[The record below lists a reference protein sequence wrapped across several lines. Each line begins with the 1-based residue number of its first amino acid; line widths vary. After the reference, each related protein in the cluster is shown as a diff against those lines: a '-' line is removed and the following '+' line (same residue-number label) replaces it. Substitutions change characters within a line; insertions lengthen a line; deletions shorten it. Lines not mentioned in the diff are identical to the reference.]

1 MAASSFDPAG
11 MKPALQFR
19 LHQQLTLTPQL
30 QQAIRLLQLSQLELE
45 AELRQIAESNPLLEF
60 AEESDDVETVDG
72 EDVDTDYIHPERP
85 SAAAGT
91 ENDNSNDDPTVEWA
105 DGGGAAESPIDFSSS
120 SLGSKSGSTASRGDD
135 DFEPQNA
142 APETLQQHLLWQLN
156 MASFNPRQHTIAA
169 VLIDAMNADG
179 YLGESLETL
188 LTALPEGFKASV
200 EELDAVRRR
209 LQGFDPAGVGSLG
222 LRDCLRVQLE
232 QFAPDTPHRELA
244 LRIVDTELEL
254 LARNDSARL
263 ARRLHVT
270 EDEVVSAAIL
280 IRSLGPRPGAAL
292 DTTPVEY
299 VAPDV
304 YALRDGNRWRVS
316 LNADCQPK
324 LGLNQH
330 YCGLIARARGED
342 ASWMR
347 GQLQEA
353 RWLIKSL
360 ESRAETLLKV
370 AEVIVRRQSAFL
382 DYGPEAMHPL
392 VLREVAEEV
401 GMHESTISRV
411 TTRKYLHTPRGTF
424 ELKYFFSSGV
434 STEDGGSASATAIQA
449 MLRKLIG
456 AEDARKPLSDQA
468 IAEELNR
475 KGIQVARRTVAKYR
489 EGLRIPSSSER
500 QRAN

>member
-1 MAASSFDPAG
+1 MVAIPFDTAG

-60 AEESDDVETVDG
+60 AEEVEDEEASDTAQAES
-72 EDVDTDYIHPERP
+72 EYP
-85 SAAAGT
+85 SAESVAAT
-91 ENDNSNDDPTVEWA
+91 STSENDNDDVGDWA
-105 DGGGAAESPIDFSSS
+105 DGGGVAESPIDFSSS
-120 SLGSKSGSTASRGDD
+120 SVSSAGSRSDE

-156 MASFNPRQHTIAA
+156 LASFNPRQHLIAT
-169 VLIDAMNADG
+169 VLIDALNAAG
-179 YLGESLETL
+179 YLAEGMDAVLA
-188 LTALPEGFKASV
+188 ALPADLNVTIGEI
-200 EELDAVRRR
+200 DAVRRQ
-209 LQGFDPAGVGSLG
+209 LQGFDPAGVGSLD

-232 QFAPDTPHRELA
+232 QFDPATPQRELA
-244 LRIVDTELEL
+244 LRMVDSELEL
-254 LARNDSARL
+254 LARNDIARL
-263 ARRLHVT
+263 ARRLRAS
-270 EDEVVSAAIL
+270 EDDVAAAAVL
-280 IRSLGPRPGAAL
+280 IRSLDPRPGAAL
-292 DTTPVEY
+292 DATPVEY

-304 YALRDGNRWRVS
+304 YALRDGSRWRVS
-316 LNADCQPK
+316 LNADAQPR

-330 YCGLIARARGED
+330 YCGLIAKARGED

-370 AEVIVRRQSAFL
+370 ADAIVRRQSAFL

-449 MLRKLIG
+449 MLRKLID
-456 AEDARKPLSDQA
+456 AEDVRKPLSDLA
-468 IAEELNR
+468 IAEELQR

-489 EGLRIPSSSER
+489 EGLRIPTSSER
-500 QRAN
+500 QRAS

>member
-1 MAASSFDPAG
+1 MDARSLNLAG

-45 AELRQIAESNPLLEF
+45 VELRQIAESNPLLEF
-60 AEESDDVETVDG
+60 AEEIEDDETEDVEVAEHEYQIADKTTSSDGGTDGETVDW
-72 EDVDTDYIHPERP
+72 
-85 SAAAGT
+85 S
-91 ENDNSNDDPTVEWA
+91 
-105 DGGGAAESPIDFSSS
+105 DGGGAAESPIDFSSNS
-120 SLGSKSGSTASRGDD
+120 PGSGSSGSRGDD

-156 MASFNPRQHTIAA
+156 LASFNSREHLIATI
-169 VLIDAMNADG
+169 LIDALSPAG
-179 YLGESLETL
+179 YLTER
-188 LTALPEGFKASV
+188 
-200 EELDAVRRR
+200 LDAVLAALPTGFDASIAEIESVRRQ
-209 LQGFDPAGVGSLG
+209 LQGFDPAGVGSLD

-232 QFAPDTPHRELA
+232 QFDAGTPYRELA
-244 LRIVDTELEL
+244 LRIVDSELEL
-254 LARNDSARL
+254 LARNDIAKLS
-263 ARRLHVT
+263 RRLHADADDVA
-270 EDEVVSAAIL
+270 EASVL
-280 IRSLGPRPGAAL
+280 IRSLDPRPGAAL

-299 VAPDV
+299 VAPDA
-304 YALRDGNRWRVS
+304 YAIRDGSRWRVS
-316 LNADCQPK
+316 LNPDSQPR

-330 YCGLIARARGED
+330 YCGLIAKARGED

-370 AEVIVRRQSAFL
+370 SEAIVRRQSAFL

-449 MLRKLIG
+449 MLRKLID
-456 AEDARKPLSDQA
+456 AEDPRKPLSDQA
-468 IAEELNR
+468 IADELQA

-489 EGLRIPSSSER
+489 EGLRIPTSSER
-500 QRAN
+500 QRAG

>member
-1 MAASSFDPAG
+1 MVALSFDPAG

-45 AELRQIAESNPLLEF
+45 TELRQIAESNPLLEF
-60 AEESDDVETVDG
+60 AEEIEDEEAPEVSEAEFDYPSVEAV
-72 EDVDTDYIHPERP
+72 
-85 SAAAGT
+85 SAAG
-91 ENDNSNDDPTVEWA
+91 SNDESENSEWA
-105 DGGGAAESPIDFSSS
+105 DGGGAAEAPIDFSASS
-120 SLGSKSGSTASRGDD
+120 SGSSSGSRGDD
-135 DFEPQNA
+135 DFEPQSV

-156 MASFNPRQHTIAA
+156 LASFNPRQHLIAT
-169 VLIDAMNADG
+169 VLIDALNPAG
-179 YLGESLETL
+179 YL
-188 LTALPEGFKASV
+188 AEG
-200 EELDAVRRR
+200 LDAVIAALPAGFDASMIEIETVRRQ
-209 LQGFDPAGVGSLG
+209 LQGFDPTGVASLD

-232 QFAPDTPHRELA
+232 QFDAATPQRELA
-244 LRIVDTELEL
+244 LQIVDSELDL
-254 LARNDSARL
+254 LARNDIARL
-263 ARRLHVT
+263 ARRLRAS
-270 EDEVVSAAIL
+270 EDDVAEAAVL
-280 IRSLGPRPGAAL
+280 IRSLDPRPGAAL

-304 YALRDGNRWRVS
+304 YALRDGTRWRVS
-316 LNADCQPK
+316 LNADAQPR

-330 YCGLIARARGED
+330 YCGLIAKARGED

-370 AEVIVRRQSAFL
+370 ADAIVRRQSAFL

-449 MLRKLIG
+449 MLRKLID
-456 AEDARKPLSDQA
+456 AEDVRKPLSDLA
-468 IAEELNR
+468 IAEELKR

-489 EGLRIPSSSER
+489 EGLRIPTSSER
-500 QRAN
+500 QRAG

>member
-1 MAASSFDPAG
+1 MVAIPFDPAG

-60 AEESDDVETVDG
+60 AEEVEDEEASDAVQDENEYPGAENVTAASAG
-72 EDVDTDYIHPERP
+72 EHD
-85 SAAAGT
+85 
-91 ENDNSNDDPTVEWA
+91 NDEVSDWA
-105 DGGGAAESPIDFSSS
+105 DGGGVAESPIDFSSS
-120 SLGSKSGSTASRGDD
+120 SVSSSSAGSRSEE

-156 MASFNPRQHTIAA
+156 LASFNPRQHLIAT
-169 VLIDAMNADG
+169 VLIDALNADG
-179 YLGESLETL
+179 YLADGMDAVLA
-188 LTALPEGFKASV
+188 ALPANLNANIAEI
-200 EELDAVRRR
+200 DTVRRK
-209 LQGFDPAGVGSLG
+209 LQGFDPAGVGSLD

-232 QFAPDTPHRELA
+232 QFDPATPQRELA
-244 LRIVDTELEL
+244 LRMVDSELEL
-254 LARNDSARL
+254 LARNDVARL
-263 ARRLHVT
+263 ARRLRAS
-270 EDEVVSAAIL
+270 EDDVAAAALL
-280 IRSLGPRPGAAL
+280 IRSLDPRPGAAL
-292 DTTPVEY
+292 DATPVEY

-316 LNADCQPK
+316 LNADAQPR

-330 YCGLIARARGED
+330 YCGLIAKARGED

-370 AEVIVRRQSAFL
+370 ADAIVRRQSAFL

-449 MLRKLIG
+449 MLRKLID
-456 AEDARKPLSDQA
+456 AEDVRKPLSDLA
-468 IAEELNR
+468 IAEELQR

-489 EGLRIPSSSER
+489 EGLRIPTSSER
-500 QRAN
+500 QRAS

>member
-1 MAASSFDPAG
+1 MAAISFDPAG

-60 AEESDDVETVDG
+60 ADEVEDDEAVDNADVES
-72 EDVDTDYIHPERP
+72 EYP
-85 SAAAGT
+85 SAESVAAASGS
-91 ENDNSNDDPTVEWA
+91 EHDGDDASDWA
-105 DGGGAAESPIDFSSS
+105 DGGGVAEAPIDFSSS
-120 SLGSKSGSTASRGDD
+120 SVSSGSGSRNDE

-156 MASFNPRQHTIAA
+156 LASFNPRQHLIAT
-169 VLIDAMNADG
+169 VLIDALNTAG
-179 YLGESLETL
+179 YLAEGLEAVL
-188 LTALPEGFKASV
+188 AALPADLNATLDEV
-200 EELDAVRRR
+200 DAVRRQ
-209 LQGFDPAGVGSLG
+209 LQGFDPAGVGSLD

-232 QFAPDTPHRELA
+232 QFDPATPQRELA
-244 LRIVDTELEL
+244 LRMVDTELEL
-254 LARNDSARL
+254 LARNDIARL
-263 ARRLHVT
+263 ARRLHAS
-270 EDEVVSAAIL
+270 EDDVAAAAVL
-280 IRSLGPRPGAAL
+280 IRSLDPRPGAAL
-292 DTTPVEY
+292 DATPVEY

-304 YALRDGNRWRVS
+304 YAVRDGGRWRVS
-316 LNADCQPK
+316 LNPDAQPR

-370 AEVIVRRQSAFL
+370 ADAIVRRQSAFL

-449 MLRKLIG
+449 MLRKLID
-456 AEDARKPLSDQA
+456 AEDPRKPLSDQA
-468 IAEELNR
+468 ITEELQR

-489 EGLRIPSSSER
+489 EGLRIPTSSER
-500 QRAN
+500 QRAS

>member
-1 MAASSFDPAG
+1 

-30 QQAIRLLQLSQLELE
+30 QQAIRLLQLSQLELQ

-60 AEESDDVETVDG
+60 AEESDDVESLDG
-72 EDVDTDYIHPERP
+72 DEADSDYTDPERP

-91 ENDNSNDDPTVEWA
+91 ENDNSNDDIREWA

-120 SLGSKSGSTASRGDD
+120 SLGSKSSSTASRGDD

-156 MASFNPRQHTIAA
+156 MASLNPRQHAIAA
-169 VLIDAMNADG
+169 LLIDAINADG
-179 YLGESLETL
+179 YLTDDLETL
-188 LTALPEGFKASV
+188 LTALPAGLKASV
-200 EELDAVRRR
+200 DELDAVRRR
-209 LQGFDPAGVGSLG
+209 LQGFDPAGVGSLD

-232 QFAPDTPHRELA
+232 QFAVDTPQRELA
-244 LRIVDTELEL
+244 LRIVDAELDL

-263 ARRLHVT
+263 ARRLHVN
-270 EDEVVSAAIL
+270 EDDVVCAAIL
-280 IRSLGPRPGAAL
+280 IRSLDPRPGAAF
-292 DTTPVEY
+292 DATPVEY
-299 VAPDV
+299 VSPDV
-304 YALRDGNRWRVS
+304 YAIRDGTRWRVS
-316 LNADCQPK
+316 INADCQPK

-468 IAEELNR
+468 IAEELHR

>member
-1 MAASSFDPAG
+1 

-45 AELRQIAESNPLLEF
+45 TELRQIAESNPLLEF
-60 AEESDDVETVDG
+60 AEEIEDEEAPEVSEAEFDYPSVEAV
-72 EDVDTDYIHPERP
+72 
-85 SAAAGT
+85 SAAG
-91 ENDNSNDDPTVEWA
+91 SNDESENSEWA
-105 DGGGAAESPIDFSSS
+105 DGGGAAEAPIDFSASS
-120 SLGSKSGSTASRGDD
+120 SGSSSGSRGDD
-135 DFEPQNA
+135 DFEPQSV

-156 MASFNPRQHTIAA
+156 LASFNPRQHLIAT
-169 VLIDAMNADG
+169 VLIDALNPAG
-179 YLGESLETL
+179 YL
-188 LTALPEGFKASV
+188 AEG
-200 EELDAVRRR
+200 LDAVIAALPAGFDASMIEIETVRRQ
-209 LQGFDPAGVGSLG
+209 LQGFDPTGVASLD

-232 QFAPDTPHRELA
+232 QFDAATPQRELA
-244 LRIVDTELEL
+244 LQIVDSELDL
-254 LARNDSARL
+254 LARNDIARL
-263 ARRLHVT
+263 ARRLRAS
-270 EDEVVSAAIL
+270 EDDVAEAAVL
-280 IRSLGPRPGAAL
+280 IRSLDPRPGAAL

-304 YALRDGNRWRVS
+304 YALRDGTRWRVS
-316 LNADCQPK
+316 LNADAQPR

-330 YCGLIARARGED
+330 YCGLIAKARGED

-370 AEVIVRRQSAFL
+370 ADAIVRRQSAFL

-449 MLRKLIG
+449 MLRKLID
-456 AEDARKPLSDQA
+456 AEDVRKPLSDLA
-468 IAEELNR
+468 IAEELKR

-489 EGLRIPSSSER
+489 EGLRIPTSSER
-500 QRAN
+500 QRAG

>member
-1 MAASSFDPAG
+1 
-11 MKPALQFR
+11 MKPGLQFR
-19 LHQQLTLTPQL
+19 LNQQLTLTPQL

-45 AELRQIAESNPLLEF
+45 AELRQIAEGNPLLEF
-60 AEESDDVETVDG
+60 EEEAAPAEGEEAGEEAFAAGPVEASSVDHNADDVADW
-72 EDVDTDYIHPERP
+72 
-85 SAAAGT
+85 SAADT
-91 ENDNSNDDPTVEWA
+91 P
-105 DGGGAAESPIDFSSS
+105 AETPIDFS
-120 SLGSKSGSTASRGDD
+120 LGGNGSAAGTRGEE
-135 DFEPQNA
+135 DFEPQNT
-142 APETLQQHLLWQLN
+142 APETLQEHLLWQLN
-156 MASFNPRQHTIAA
+156 LTPLSPRQRMIAT
-169 VLIDAMNADG
+169 VIIDALNPDG
-179 YLGESLETL
+179 YLADGVDAVLA
-188 LTALPEGFKASV
+188 ALPADLHPTEQEV
-200 EELDAVRRR
+200 ESVRRQ
-209 LQGFDPAGVGSLG
+209 LQRFDPTGVASLD

-232 QFAPDTPHRELA
+232 QFDPATPQRELA
-244 LRIVDTELEL
+244 MAIVAGELEL
-254 LARNDSARL
+254 LARNDIVKL
-263 ARRLHVT
+263 ARKLHAT
-270 EDEVVSAAIL
+270 EDDVAAAALL
-280 IRSLGPRPGAAL
+280 IRGLDPRPGAAL
-292 DTTPVEY
+292 DATPVEY

-304 YALRDGNRWRVS
+304 YAIRDGNRWRVS
-316 LNADCQPK
+316 LNPDCQPR

-370 AEVIVRRQSAFL
+370 AEAIVQRQAAFL

-411 TTRKYLHTPRGTF
+411 TTRKYIHTPRGTF

-434 STEDGGSASATAIQA
+434 STEDGGGASATAIQA
-449 MLRKLIG
+449 MLRKLID

-468 IAEELNR
+468 LAEELRR

-489 EGLRIPSSSER
+489 EALRIPSSSER
-500 QRAN
+500 QRAG

>member
-1 MAASSFDPAG
+1 

-45 AELRQIAESNPLLEF
+45 AELRQITESNPLLEF
-60 AEESDDVETVDG
+60 AEESEDEDDAEGSSASESEYSSKET
-72 EDVDTDYIHPERP
+72 
-85 SAAAGT
+85 AAAASSSDGDGDEMT
-91 ENDNSNDDPTVEWA
+91 DWA
-105 DGGGAAESPIDFSSS
+105 DGGGVAESPIDFSSS
-120 SLGSKSGSTASRGDD
+120 SVGSSASTRGDD

-142 APETLQQHLLWQLN
+142 APETLQQHLMWQLN
-156 MASFNPRQHTIAA
+156 LATFNPREHLIAS
-169 VLIDAMNADG
+169 VLIDALNPAG
-179 YLGESLETL
+179 YLSEGMEAILA
-188 LTALPEGFKASV
+188 ALPADLNASLDEV
-200 EELDAVRRR
+200 EAVRCQ
-209 LQGFDPAGVGSLG
+209 LQGFDPAGVGSID
-222 LRDCLRVQLE
+222 LRDCLRVQLQ
-232 QFAPDTPHRELA
+232 QFDPDTPHRDLA
-244 LRIVDTELEL
+244 LRIVDDELEL
-254 LARNDSARL
+254 LARNDIARL
-263 ARRLHVT
+263 ARRLRASTDDVA
-270 EDEVVSAAIL
+270 EAAVL
-280 IRSLGPRPGAAL
+280 IRSLDPRPGAAL

-316 LNADCQPK
+316 LNPDSQPR

-330 YCGLIARARGED
+330 YCGLIAKARGED

-360 ESRAETLLKV
+360 ESRAETLFKV
-370 AEVIVRRQSAFL
+370 TEAIVRRQSAFL
-382 DYGPEAMHPL
+382 DYGAEAMHPL

-449 MLRKLIG
+449 MLRKLID
-456 AEDARKPLSDQA
+456 AEDVRKPLSDQA
-468 IAEELNR
+468 LAEELQS

-489 EGLRIPSSSER
+489 EGLRIPTSSER
-500 QRAN
+500 QRAS

>member
-1 MAASSFDPAG
+1 MAASSFDLAG

-60 AEESDDVETVDG
+60 AEEVEDDETVDNADA
-72 EDVDTDYIHPERP
+72 ESEYP
-85 SAAAGT
+85 SAESVAATSSSEHDG
-91 ENDNSNDDPTVEWA
+91 DDGSDWA
-105 DGGGAAESPIDFSSS
+105 DGGGVAEAPIDFSSS
-120 SLGSKSGSTASRGDD
+120 SVSSGSGSRNDE

-156 MASFNPRQHTIAA
+156 LASFNPRQHLIAT
-169 VLIDAMNADG
+169 VLIDALNTAG
-179 YLGESLETL
+179 YLAEGLEAVL
-188 LTALPEGFKASV
+188 AALPADLNATLDEV
-200 EELDAVRRR
+200 DAVRRQ
-209 LQGFDPAGVGSLG
+209 LQGFDPAGVGSLD

-232 QFAPDTPHRELA
+232 QFDPDTPQRELA
-244 LRIVDTELEL
+244 LRMVDTELEL
-254 LARNDSARL
+254 LARNDIARL
-263 ARRLHVT
+263 ARRLRAS
-270 EDEVVSAAIL
+270 EDDVAAAAVL
-280 IRSLGPRPGAAL
+280 IRSLDPRPGAAL
-292 DTTPVEY
+292 DATPVEY

-304 YALRDGNRWRVS
+304 YAVRDGGRWRVS
-316 LNADCQPK
+316 LNPDAQPR

-370 AEVIVRRQSAFL
+370 ADAIVRRQSAFL

-449 MLRKLIG
+449 MLRKLID
-456 AEDARKPLSDQA
+456 AEDSRKPLSDQA
-468 IAEELNR
+468 IAEELQR
-475 KGIQVARRTVAKYR
+475 RGIQVARRTVAKYR

-500 QRAN
+500 QRAS

>member
-1 MAASSFDPAG
+1 

-60 AEESDDVETVDG
+60 AEEIEDEEPIDG
-72 EDVDTDYIHPERP
+72 EEESGDYTRIEDPG
-85 SAAAGT
+85 AAGSSDH
-91 ENDNSNDDPTVEWA
+91 DNADANEWS
-105 DGGGAAESPIDFSSS
+105 DTGGAAESPIDFSNSSVGASS
-120 SLGSKSGSTASRGDD
+120 SAGSRDME

-156 MASFNPRQHTIAA
+156 LAVFTPRQHLIAT
-169 VLIDAMNADG
+169 VLIDALNPDG
-179 YLGESLETL
+179 YLIEGLETL
-188 LTALPEGFKASV
+188 LGVLPADLHATL
-200 EELDAVRRR
+200 EEVDAVRRQ
-209 LQGFDPAGVGSLG
+209 LQGFDPPGVGSLD

-232 QFAPDTPHRELA
+232 QFDIATPQRELA
-244 LRIVDTELEL
+244 LRIVDSELEL
-254 LARNDSARL
+254 LARNDVARL
-263 ARRLHVT
+263 ARRLQVGEEDVT
-270 EDEVVSAAIL
+270 AAALL
-280 IRSLGPRPGAAL
+280 IRSLDPRPGAAL
-292 DTTPVEY
+292 DATPVEY

-304 YALRDGNRWRVS
+304 YALRDGSRWRVS
-316 LNADCQPK
+316 LNPDAQPR

-330 YCGLIARARGED
+330 YCGLISRARSED

-370 AEVIVRRQSAFL
+370 SEAIVRRQSAFL

-411 TTRKYLHTPRGTF
+411 TTRKYMHTPRGTY

-449 MLRKLIG
+449 MLRKLID
-456 AEDARKPLSDQA
+456 AEDSRKPLSDQA
-468 IAEELNR
+468 LAEELQGR
-475 KGIQVARRTVAKYR
+475 GIQVARRTVAKYR

-500 QRAN
+500 QRAG

>member
-1 MAASSFDPAG
+1 

-30 QQAIRLLQLSQLELE
+30 QLAIRLLQLSQLELE
-45 AELRQIAESNPLLEF
+45 AELRQLAEGNPLLEF
-60 AEESDDVETVDG
+60 AEEG
-72 EDVDTDYIHPERP
+72 EDEGAADEAVPEADYIQVPGPAE
-85 SAAAGT
+85 AAADHGI
-91 ENDNSNDDPTVEWA
+91 DGDDGAEWTD
-105 DGGGAAESPIDFSSS
+105 DGGGSVETPIDFSN
-120 SLGSKSGSTASRGDD
+120 GSGGAARGDE
-135 DFEPQNA
+135 DFEPQNV
-142 APETLQQHLLWQLN
+142 APESLQQHLLWQLN
-156 MASFNPRQHTIAA
+156 LAGFNPRQTAIAT
-169 VLIDAMNADG
+169 VMIDALNADG
-179 YLGESLETL
+179 YLADGIEAVRA
-188 LTALPEGFKASV
+188 ALPANLAAG
-200 EELDAVRRR
+200 LDEIEAVRRR
-209 LQGFDPAGVGSLG
+209 LQGFDPLGVASLD
-222 LRDCLRVQLE
+222 LRDCLRSQLE
-232 QFAPDTPHRELA
+232 QFDAATPQRGLA
-244 LRIVDTELEL
+244 LAIVDGELEL
-254 LARNDSARL
+254 LARNDIAKL
-263 ARRLHVT
+263 ARKLRAG
-270 EDEVVSAAIL
+270 EDEVAAAAAL
-280 IRSLGPRPGAAL
+280 IRSLDPRPGAAL

-304 YALRDGNRWRVS
+304 YAVREGGRWQVR
-316 LNADCQPK
+316 LNPDAQPR

-330 YCGLIARARGED
+330 YCNLIARARGED
-342 ASWMR
+342 ASWMK

-353 RWLIKSL
+353 RWLLKSL

-370 AEVIVRRQSAFL
+370 AGAIVRRQSAFL

-449 MLRKLIG
+449 MLRKLIE
-456 AEDARKPLSDQA
+456 AEDPRKPLSDQA
-468 IAEELNR
+468 LAEELKG

-500 QRAN
+500 QRIG

>member
-1 MAASSFDPAG
+1 

-45 AELRQIAESNPLLEF
+45 AELRQIAEGNPLLEF
-60 AEESDDVETVDG
+60 AEEAENDDETEASEPAEPEYQVADKSASSDGDGETVDW
-72 EDVDTDYIHPERP
+72 
-85 SAAAGT
+85 S
-91 ENDNSNDDPTVEWA
+91 
-105 DGGGAAESPIDFSSS
+105 DGGGAAESPIDFSGSS
-120 SLGSKSGSTASRGDD
+120 SPGSSGNSRGDD
-135 DFEPQNA
+135 DFEPQSA

-156 MASFNPRQHTIAA
+156 MASLDPREYLIAT
-169 VLIDAMNADG
+169 VLIDALDPAG
-179 YLGESLETL
+179 YLGESLDAVL
-188 LTALPEGFKASV
+188 AALPASLNATIGEV
-200 EELDAVRRR
+200 DAVRRQ
-209 LQGFDPAGVGSLG
+209 LQGFDPAGVGSVD

-232 QFAPDTPHRELA
+232 QFGADVPHRALA

-254 LARNDSARL
+254 LARNDISKM
-263 ARRLHVT
+263 ARRLHADP
-270 EDEVVSAAIL
+270 DEIADAAVL
-280 IRSLGPRPGAAL
+280 IRSLDPRPGAAL

-299 VAPDV
+299 VAPDA
-304 YALRDGNRWRVS
+304 YAVRHGTRWRVS
-316 LNADCQPK
+316 LNPDSQPR

-330 YCGLIARARGED
+330 YCGLIAKARGED

-370 AEVIVRRQSAFL
+370 AEAIVRRQSAFL

-449 MLRKLIG
+449 MLRKLID
-456 AEDARKPLSDQA
+456 AEDPRKPLSDQA
-468 IAEELNR
+468 IAGELHA

-489 EGLRIPSSSER
+489 EGLRIPTSSER

>member
-1 MAASSFDPAG
+1 

-30 QQAIRLLQLSQLELE
+30 QLAIRLLQLSQLELE
-45 AELRQIAESNPLLEF
+45 AELRQLAESNPLLEF
-60 AEESDDVETVDG
+60 ADESEDEVAADEAAPEADYVQAPGPAEAAADRDVDG
-72 EDVDTDYIHPERP
+72 GDTAD
-85 SAAAGT
+85 
-91 ENDNSNDDPTVEWA
+91 WA
-105 DGGGAAESPIDFSSS
+105 DDGGGSVETPIDFSN
-120 SLGSKSGSTASRGDD
+120 GSGATRGDE
-135 DFEPQNA
+135 DFESQNVT
-142 APETLQQHLLWQLN
+142 PESLQQHLLWQLN
-156 MASFNPRQHTIAA
+156 LAGFNPRQTAIAT
-169 VLIDAMNADG
+169 VLIDALNADG
-179 YLGESLETL
+179 YLADGIEAVRA
-188 LTALPEGFKASV
+188 ALPANLAAD
-200 EELDAVRRR
+200 LDEIEAVRRR
-209 LQGFDPAGVGSLG
+209 LQGFDPLGVASLD
-222 LRDCLRVQLE
+222 LRDCLRSQLE
-232 QFAPDTPHRELA
+232 QFDAATPQRELA
-244 LRIVDTELEL
+244 LAIVDGELEL
-254 LARNDSARL
+254 LARNDIGKL
-263 ARRLHVT
+263 ARKLRAS
-270 EDEVVSAAIL
+270 EDEVAAAAAL
-280 IRSLGPRPGAAL
+280 IRSLDPRPGAAL

-304 YALRDGNRWRVS
+304 YAVKDGGRWQVR
-316 LNADCQPK
+316 LNPDAQPR

-330 YCGLIARARGED
+330 YCNLIARARGDD
-342 ASWMR
+342 ASWMK

-353 RWLIKSL
+353 RWLLKSL

-370 AEVIVRRQSAFL
+370 AGAIVRRQSAFL

-449 MLRKLIG
+449 MLRKLIE
-456 AEDARKPLSDQA
+456 AEDPRKPLSDQA
-468 IAEELNR
+468 LAEELKG

-500 QRAN
+500 QRIV

>member
-1 MAASSFDPAG
+1 

-30 QQAIRLLQLSQLELE
+30 QLAIRLLQLSQLELE
-45 AELRQIAESNPLLEF
+45 AELRQLAEGNPLLEF
-60 AEESDDVETVDG
+60 ADESEEETV
-72 EDVDTDYIHPERP
+72 TDEAAPEAEYAQAP
-85 SAAAGT
+85 SPAEAAADQRVDG
-91 ENDNSNDDPTVEWA
+91 DDGAEWA
-105 DGGGAAESPIDFSSS
+105 DDGGGSVETPIDFSNGTGSS
-120 SLGSKSGSTASRGDD
+120 GNTRGDE
-135 DFEPQNA
+135 DFEPQNV

-156 MASFNPRQHTIAA
+156 LAGFNPRQTAIAT
-169 VLIDAMNADG
+169 VIIDALNADG
-179 YLGESLETL
+179 YLADGIEAVRA
-188 LTALPEGFKASV
+188 ALPENIAAS
-200 EELDAVRRR
+200 LDEIEAVRRR
-209 LQGFDPAGVGSLG
+209 LQGFDPLGVASLD
-222 LRDCLRVQLE
+222 LRDCLRSQLE
-232 QFAPDTPHRELA
+232 QFSADTPQRELA
-244 LRIVDTELEL
+244 LAIVDSELEL
-254 LARNDSARL
+254 LARNDIAKL
-263 ARRLHVT
+263 ARKLRAG
-270 EDEVVSAAIL
+270 EDEVATAAAL
-280 IRSLGPRPGAAL
+280 IRSLDPRPGAAL

-304 YALRDGNRWRVS
+304 YAVRDGSRWQVR
-316 LNADCQPK
+316 LNPDAQPR

-330 YCGLIARARGED
+330 YCNLIARARGDD
-342 ASWMR
+342 ASWMK

-353 RWLIKSL
+353 RWLLKSL

-370 AEVIVRRQSAFL
+370 ASAIVRRQSAFL

-449 MLRKLIG
+449 MLRKLIE
-456 AEDARKPLSDQA
+456 AEDPRKPLSDQA
-468 IAEELNR
+468 LAEELKG

-500 QRAN
+500 QRIG

>member
-1 MAASSFDPAG
+1 MAASSFDLAG

-45 AELRQIAESNPLLEF
+45 AELRQITESNPLLEF
-60 AEESDDVETVDG
+60 AEESDDAEPVDA
-72 EDVDTDYIHPERP
+72 EDAESEYPSTESP
-85 SAAAGT
+85 SAAAGSD
-91 ENDNSNDDPTVEWA
+91 NDNDDGAEWA
-105 DGGGAAESPIDFSSS
+105 DGGGVAESPIDFSSS
-120 SLGSKSGSTASRGDD
+120 SVGSNGSSAGSRGDE

-156 MASFNPRQHTIAA
+156 MASFNPRQYAIAT
-169 VLIDAMNADG
+169 VLIDALNADG
-179 YLGESLETL
+179 YLTEGLEAV
-188 LTALPEGFKASV
+188 LTVLPADLKATI
-200 EELDAVRRR
+200 EEVDAVRRK
-209 LQGFDPAGVGSLG
+209 LQGFDPAGVASLD

-232 QFAPDTPHRELA
+232 QFDPDTPQRELA
-244 LRIVDTELEL
+244 LRMVDTELEL
-254 LARNDSARL
+254 LARNDVARL
-263 ARRLHVT
+263 ARRLRAG
-270 EDEVVSAAIL
+270 EDEVTAAAIL
-280 IRSLGPRPGAAL
+280 IRSLDPRPGAAL
-292 DTTPVEY
+292 DATPVEY

-304 YALRDGNRWRVS
+304 YALKDGGSRWRVS
-316 LNADCQPK
+316 LNPDCQPR

-330 YCGLIARARGED
+330 YCGMIARARGED

-370 AEVIVRRQSAFL
+370 AEAIVRRQSAFL

-411 TTRKYLHTPRGTF
+411 TTRKYIHTPRGTF

-449 MLRKLIG
+449 MLRKLID

-468 IAEELNR
+468 IAEELKR

-500 QRAN
+500 QRAS

>member
-1 MAASSFDPAG
+1 MAATPFDPAG

-60 AEESDDVETVDG
+60 AEEVEDDEATESVE
-72 EDVDTDYIHPERP
+72 PESEYP
-85 SAAAGT
+85 SVEAVAAS
-91 ENDNSNDDPTVEWA
+91 SNDDGDAGDWS
-105 DGGGAAESPIDFSSS
+105 DGGGVAETPIDFSSNSVGNS
-120 SLGSKSGSTASRGDD
+120 SGGSRGDD

-142 APETLQQHLLWQLN
+142 VPETLQQHLLWQLN
-156 MASFNPRQHTIAA
+156 LASFNPRQHLIAT
-169 VLIDAMNADG
+169 VLIDALNPAG
-179 YLGESLETL
+179 YLGEGLEAVL
-188 LTALPEGFKASV
+188 AALPADFNASV
-200 EELDAVRRR
+200 EEVEAVRRR
-209 LQGFDPAGVGSLG
+209 LQGFDPTGVGSLD

-232 QFAPDTPHRELA
+232 QFDPDTPQRDLA
-244 LRIVDTELEL
+244 LRIVDAELDL
-254 LARNDSARL
+254 LARNDIARL
-263 ARRLHVT
+263 ARRLRAS
-270 EDEVVSAAIL
+270 EDDVAAAAVL
-280 IRSLGPRPGAAL
+280 IRSLDPRPGAAL
-292 DTTPVEY
+292 DATPVEY

-304 YALRDGNRWRVS
+304 YALRDGSRWRVS
-316 LNADCQPK
+316 LNPDAQPR

-330 YCGLIARARGED
+330 YCGLIAQARGED

-370 AEVIVRRQSAFL
+370 AEAIVRRQSAFL

-411 TTRKYLHTPRGTF
+411 TTRKYMHTPRGTF

-449 MLRKLIG
+449 MLRKLIE
-456 AEDARKPLSDQA
+456 AEDVRKPLSDLA
-468 IAEELNR
+468 IAEELQR

-489 EGLRIPSSSER
+489 EGLRIPTSSER
-500 QRAN
+500 QRAG

>member
-1 MAASSFDPAG
+1 

-30 QQAIRLLQLSQLELE
+30 QLAIRLLQLSQLELE
-45 AELRQIAESNPLLEF
+45 AELRQLAEGNPLLEF
-60 AEESDDVETVDG
+60 ADENEDEAATDEAAPEADYLQAPGPAEAAADHAVDGDDV
-72 EDVDTDYIHPERP
+72 
-85 SAAAGT
+85 A
-91 ENDNSNDDPTVEWA
+91 EWA
-105 DGGGAAESPIDFSSS
+105 DDGGGSVETPIDFSNGTGSS
-120 SLGSKSGSTASRGDD
+120 GATRGDE
-135 DFEPQNA
+135 DFEPQNV

-156 MASFNPRQHTIAA
+156 LAGFNPRQTAIAT
-169 VLIDAMNADG
+169 VLIDALNADG
-179 YLGESLETL
+179 YLADGIEAVR
-188 LTALPEGFKASV
+188 TALPANLAAD
-200 EELDAVRRR
+200 LDEIEAVRRR
-209 LQGFDPAGVGSLG
+209 LQGFDPLGVASLD
-222 LRDCLRVQLE
+222 LRDCLRSQLE
-232 QFAPDTPHRELA
+232 QFDATTPQRELA
-244 LRIVDTELEL
+244 LAIVDSELEL
-254 LARNDSARL
+254 LARNDIAKL
-263 ARRLHVT
+263 ARKLHAG
-270 EDEVVSAAIL
+270 EDEVAVAATL
-280 IRSLGPRPGAAL
+280 IRSLDPRPGAAL

-304 YALRDGNRWRVS
+304 YAVRDGSRWQVR
-316 LNADCQPK
+316 LNPEAQPR

-330 YCGLIARARGED
+330 YCNLIARARGED
-342 ASWMR
+342 ASWMK

-353 RWLIKSL
+353 RWLLKSL

-370 AEVIVRRQSAFL
+370 AGAIVRRQSAFL

-449 MLRKLIG
+449 MLRKLIE
-456 AEDARKPLSDQA
+456 AEDPRKPLSDQA
-468 IAEELNR
+468 LAEELKG

-500 QRAN
+500 QRIG

>member
-1 MAASSFDPAG
+1 
-11 MKPALQFR
+11 MKAALQFR
-19 LHQQLTLTPQL
+19 LHQQLSLTPQL
-30 QQAIRLLQLSQLELE
+30 QQAIRLLQLSQLELI
-45 AELRQIAESNPLLEF
+45 AELRKIAESNPLLEL
-60 AEESDDVETVDG
+60 AEDSDDPELIADDEDENNYDNRERAAVLDRSDSEDG
-72 EDVDTDYIHPERP
+72 DGDRP
-85 SAAAGT
+85 DWADNDGMAEAPMDFSGRSASHGSAA
-91 ENDNSNDDPTVEWA
+91 
-105 DGGGAAESPIDFSSS
+105 
-120 SLGSKSGSTASRGDD
+120 SGSDAQGDD

-156 MASFNPRQHTIAA
+156 LALFNPRQHAIAS
-169 VLIDAMNADG
+169 VLIDSLNSDG
-179 YLGESLETL
+179 YLVEGLA
-188 LTALPEGFKASV
+188 TAVAVLPPSFKATLDEV
-200 EELDAVRRR
+200 DAVRRQ
-209 LQGFDPAGVGSLG
+209 LQGFDPTGVGSLN

-232 QFAPDTPHRELA
+232 QFDADTPLRELA
-244 LRIVDTELEL
+244 LRLVDGDLGL
-254 LARNDSARL
+254 LARNDVTQL
-263 ARRLHVT
+263 ARRLHAS
-270 EDEVVSAAIL
+270 EEEIASAALL
-280 IRSLGPRPGAAL
+280 IRSLDPRPGAAL
-292 DTTPVEY
+292 DSTPIEY

-304 YALRDGNRWRVS
+304 YARRVGNRWQVS
-316 LNADCQPK
+316 LNADAQPQ

-330 YCGLIARARGED
+330 YCRLIAQAHGAD

-360 ESRAETLLKV
+360 QSRAETLLKV
-370 AEVIVRRQSAFL
+370 SEAIVRRQSAFL

-449 MLRKLIG
+449 MLRKLVD
-456 AEDARKPLSDQA
+456 AEDPCKPLSDQA
-468 IAEELNR
+468 IAQELQHR
-475 KGIQVARRTVAKYR
+475 GIQIARRTVAKYR

-500 QRAN
+500 QRVS

>member
-1 MAASSFDPAG
+1 

-60 AEESDDVETVDG
+60 AEEVEDEETEGLDDTESNFQLADKA
-72 EDVDTDYIHPERP
+72 PE
-85 SAAAGT
+85 SHS
-91 ENDNSNDDPTVEWA
+91 ENDEGAIDWA
-105 DGGGAAESPIDFSSS
+105 DGGGVAESPIDFSSNS
-120 SLGSKSGSTASRGDD
+120 PGNGSGSRGDE

-142 APETLQQHLLWQLN
+142 APETLQQHLTWQLN
-156 MASFNPRQHTIAA
+156 LASFNPREHLIAT
-169 VLIDAMNADG
+169 VLIDALNPAG
-179 YLGESLETL
+179 YLAEGMEAVLA
-188 LTALPEGFKASV
+188 ALPAGFDASV
-200 EELDAVRRR
+200 EEVEAVRRR
-209 LQGFDPAGVGSLG
+209 LQGFDPAGVGSLD

-232 QFAPDTPHRELA
+232 QFDPDTPQRELA
-244 LRIVDTELEL
+244 LRIVDDELDL
-254 LARNDSARL
+254 LARNDIARL
-263 ARRLHVT
+263 ARRLRAS
-270 EDEVVSAAIL
+270 EDDVAAAAVL
-280 IRSLGPRPGAAL
+280 IRSLDPRPGAAL
-292 DTTPVEY
+292 DATPVEY

-304 YALRDGNRWRVS
+304 YALRDGTRWRVS
-316 LNADCQPK
+316 LNPDAQPR

-330 YCGLIARARGED
+330 YCGLIAQARGED

-370 AEVIVRRQSAFL
+370 AEAIVRRQSAFL

-411 TTRKYLHTPRGTF
+411 TTRKYMHTPRGTF

-449 MLRKLIG
+449 MLRKLIE
-456 AEDARKPLSDQA
+456 AEDVRKPLSDLA
-468 IAEELNR
+468 IAEELQR

-489 EGLRIPSSSER
+489 EGLRIPTSSER
-500 QRAN
+500 QRAG

>member
-1 MAASSFDPAG
+1 MAASSFDLAG

-45 AELRQIAESNPLLEF
+45 AELRQITESNPLLEF
-60 AEESDDVETVDG
+60 AEESEDAEPVDSDDAES
-72 EDVDTDYIHPERP
+72 EYPSAESP
-85 SAAAGT
+85 SAAAGSDSEIEDST
-91 ENDNSNDDPTVEWA
+91 EWA
-105 DGGGAAESPIDFSSS
+105 DGGGVAESPIDFSSS
-120 SLGSKSGSTASRGDD
+120 SVGSNGSTGARGDE

-156 MASFNPRQHTIAA
+156 MASFNPRQYAIAT
-169 VLIDAMNADG
+169 VLIDALNADG
-179 YLGESLETL
+179 YLTEGLEAVL
-188 LTALPEGFKASV
+188 AVLPADIKASI
-200 EELDAVRRR
+200 EEVDLVRRQ
-209 LQGFDPAGVGSLG
+209 LQGFDPAGVASLD

-232 QFAPDTPHRELA
+232 QFDPDTPQRELA
-244 LRIVDTELEL
+244 LRMVDTELEL
-254 LARNDSARL
+254 LARNDIARL
-263 ARRLHVT
+263 ARRLRAT
-270 EDEVVSAAIL
+270 EDDVAAAAVL
-280 IRSLGPRPGAAL
+280 IRSLDPRPGAAL
-292 DTTPVEY
+292 DATPVEY

-304 YALRDGNRWRVS
+304 YALKDANRWRVS
-316 LNADCQPK
+316 LNPDCQPR

-330 YCGLIARARGED
+330 YCGMIARARGED

-370 AEVIVRRQSAFL
+370 AEAIVRRQSAFL

-411 TTRKYLHTPRGTF
+411 TTRKYIHTPRGTF

-449 MLRKLIG
+449 MLRKLID

-468 IAEELNR
+468 IAEELKR

-500 QRAN
+500 QRAS